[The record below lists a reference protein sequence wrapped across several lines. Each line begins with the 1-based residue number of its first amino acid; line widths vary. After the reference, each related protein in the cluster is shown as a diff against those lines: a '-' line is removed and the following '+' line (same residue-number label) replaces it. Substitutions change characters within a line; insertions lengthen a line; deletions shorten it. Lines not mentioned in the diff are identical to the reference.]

1 MEIATAPR
9 SLLGGVLSPRLAAQ
23 RALLPWPG
31 LALVGTCAGVAFLPL
46 LQPAGPGNVSPID
59 GFIAFALAATFC
71 WAVIE
76 RIPIHMPYVL
86 PVAVMALAGLI
97 ASLFSFYPGN
107 GMLAV
112 VQDLVLLAW
121 STSVVTVCRTPQGLS
136 MVLRTWAYASVV
148 WAGLML
154 LGALANISVLSGI
167 TARTGVRASI
177 TFGDPNMAAG
187 YYAASLMVVWASAT
201 PRHRA
206 ARWAAGAILITAI
219 IFTGSNGFSLA
230 TLAACA
236 VAAGIGIARKRGV
249 LPVVA
254 LACGVALV
262 AGAVGSQVNINT
274 VVNDAASSSPLL
286 RDYVGRFTQTTA
298 GRDTLLHETLA
309 LVPQGG
315 LIGIGPDEVKQ
326 TLQAEQ
332 DTVAFQAHSDYSA
345 SMAERGL
352 LGGVGLLLLI
362 LVIAFHARRMLGPL
376 HSGYVAVVRHPGAL
390 VGALVAFGIAA
401 NIYEVL
407 HFRYVWTLLAIVAA
421 ASIWG
426 WKRAT

>member
-1 MEIATAPR
+1 MGIATAP
-9 SLLGGVLSPRLAAQ
+9 SAVLGRVVSPRLGAQ

-31 LALVGTCAGVAFLPL
+31 LAVGGTCAAVAFLPF
-46 LQPAGPGNVSPID
+46 LQPAGPGNLSPID
-59 GFIAFALAATFC
+59 GFIVFALAATFC
-71 WAVIE
+71 WAALE
-76 RIPIHMPYVL
+76 RLQIHMPYVV

-97 ASLFSFYPGN
+97 ASLFSAYPGN
-107 GMLAV
+107 GLLAV

-121 STSVVTVCRTPQGLS
+121 STVVVTVCRTPRGLS

-154 LGALANISVLSGI
+154 LGALTGVHFLSGI
-167 TARTGVRASI
+167 TSRTGVRASI

-187 YYAASLMVVWASAT
+187 YYAASLMVMWASAT

-236 VAAGIGIARKRGV
+236 VAAGIGIARRRGV
-249 LPVVA
+249 LPMVV
-254 LACGVALV
+254 LFCGVALV
-262 AGAVGSQVNINT
+262 AGVVGSQVNINT

-298 GRDTLLHETLA
+298 GRDTLLQETLA
-309 LVPQGG
+309 QVGQGG
-315 LIGIGPDEVKQ
+315 LIGIGPDEVKA

-332 DTVAFQAHSDYSA
+332 ETVAFQAHSDFSA

-352 LGGVGLLLLI
+352 LGAAGFLLLI
-362 LVIAFHARRMLGPL
+362 LVIGFHARRMLGPL
-376 HSGYVAVVRHPGAL
+376 HSGYAAVVRHPGAL
-390 VGALVAFGIAA
+390 AGALIAFVIAA

-421 ASIWG
+421 TSIWG

>member
-1 MEIATAPR
+1 MEIATVR
-9 SLLGGVLSPRLAAQ
+9 SPFLGSVVSPRLGAQ

-31 LALVGTCAGVAFLPL
+31 LALVGTCAAVAFLPF

-59 GFIAFALAATFC
+59 GFIVFSLAATFG
-71 WAVIE
+71 WAVME
-76 RIPIHMPYVL
+76 RLPIHMPYVV

-97 ASLFSFYPGN
+97 ASLFSVYPGT
-107 GMLAV
+107 GLLAV

-121 STSVVTVCRTPQGLS
+121 STAVVTVCRTPRGLS

-154 LGALANISVLSGI
+154 LGALTGVHYLSGI
-167 TARTGVRASI
+167 TGRTGVRASI

-187 YYAASLMVVWASAT
+187 YYAASLMVMWASAT

-236 VAAGIGIARKRGV
+236 VAAGIGIARRRGV
-249 LPVVA
+249 LPVVV
-254 LACGVALV
+254 LFCGVALV
-262 AGAVGSQVNINT
+262 AGVVGSQVNINT
-274 VVNDAASSSPLL
+274 VVSDAASSSPLL

-309 LVPQGG
+309 QVGQGG
-315 LIGIGPDEVKQ
+315 LIGIGPGEVKA

-332 DTVAFQAHSDYSA
+332 ETVAFQAHSDYSA
-345 SMAERGL
+345 SIAERGL
-352 LGGVGLLLLI
+352 LGAAGFLLLI
-362 LVIAFHARRMLGPL
+362 LVIGFHARRVLGPL
-376 HSGYVAVVRHPGAL
+376 HSGYAAVVRHPGAL
-390 VGALVAFGIAA
+390 VGALIAFAIAA
-401 NIYEVL
+401 NIYEL
-407 HFRYVWTLLAIVAA
+407 IHFRYVWTLLAMVAA